1 MFSREWSFYIPT
13 TKVFPL
19 ECFAVYGNTSNQLVY
34 MYLLINAQHIL
45 LSLQR
50 LVTIYK
56 SGKDISLDD
65 EQTLKTPATPLQA
78 NGKSPSPST
87 KHFHTLPHPPKNKSQ
102 LKETSV

>member
-1 MFSREWSFYIPT
+1 M
-13 TKVFPL
+13 
-19 ECFAVYGNTSNQLVY
+19 
-34 MYLLINAQHIL
+34 LIIYYYHVH
-45 LSLQR
+45 SLQR

-65 EQTLKTPATPLQA
+65 EHAPKTPATPLQA